1 MSKILFVEAS
11 PRVERSHSRALA
23 REFVDAW
30 RQAHPGS
37 AVVHRDL
44 ARTPPSYPTEAWV
57 AAAYGFVDPDSER
70 TRALL
75 RESEE
80 LIAEFLSAD
89 RYVLSTAMHNFHVP
103 AVLKAYIDNVVRP
116 KRTFTAGP
124 DGFKGLLPPER
135 KVLII
140 TARGGAYQP
149 GTPWAAYDH
158 QEPWLRTILGFIGLT
173 NLIFVHAQGINLG
186 DQVREQA
193 LAEARQ
199 KLKQL
204 AREW

>member
-1 MSKILFVEAS
+1 MSTILFVEAS

-23 REFVDAW
+23 RGFLDAW
-30 RQAHPGS
+30 RQAHPQDTLLR
-37 AVVHRDL
+37 RDL
-44 ARTPPSYPTEAWV
+44 GRTPPSYATEAWI
-57 AAAYGFVDPDSER
+57 AAAYGFVDPGSER

-75 RESEE
+75 RESDE

-103 AVLKAYIDNVVRP
+103 AALKAYIDNVVRP
-116 KRTFTAGP
+116 KCTFAVGP
-124 DGFKGLLPPER
+124 NGYQGLVPAER

-173 NLIFVHAQGINLG
+173 NLTFVHAQGINMG
-186 DQVREQA
+186 DNVREQA
-193 LAEARQ
+193 LSDARHTLQ
-199 KLKQL
+199 RLVT
-204 AREW
+204 EW